1 MSSHPVPTPEFT
13 VAAYLKVRLEQLGL
27 DRMFGVAGNY
37 TAAFLDT
44 ILVDP
49 ASPITISSN
58 ANELCAGYAADAY
71 ARYRGIGAVY
81 VTYSVGAF
89 SLLNT
94 IAGSFI
100 ERVPVLLVNGAPT
113 NKETSIEANAGL
125 LYSHTTRNALA
136 DVDVF
141 RPFTAAAERIT
152 DGTRAPFQ
160 IDSVLTAMLTEH
172 RPGYVEVTEDVWR
185 APCSAPA
192 GRLAA
197 GSGAIITVSDA
208 SAAVEA
214 TLELLRSRTRA
225 VLWAGVE
232 LQRYGLQSEFLGLLG
247 AANAAAADGEVIDFV
262 TTASGK
268 SVISESHPRFAGCVT
283 LSQREIDTLLGD
295 DGCLIGLGGWTTSKN
310 TGSENI
316 RGPGTVLAATDGVT
330 VGARFF
336 PLVDLHAFIV
346 GLTER
351 LAGHVDSAPAERFRL
366 SRLTVPPH
374 LVATVPTA
382 TAPVATAS
390 IATAPVA
397 TASIAATAATAAAG
411 EGSAATTE
419 PGITY
424 DSFFRALGD
433 WVTASD
439 IVVADAG
446 FPLIGAQALPI
457 AERNGFV
464 AQASW
469 LAIGYSVPAA
479 TGVKCANPAKRAVV
493 VVGDGAFHET
503 CQAVSDHH
511 AHGHDTVVFVIS
523 NGLYGIEQFLV
534 NPNPFRDPPLDYPQH
549 TLQNAPYSYNE
560 LPAWDFVALAGAF
573 GGLGRRVCTQAE
585 LDTVLAEIRSAPESN
600 VVVEVVVPRLDT
612 PGALSTSGVGEDETA
627 NPGWPPAAT
636 F

>member
-1 MSSHPVPTPEFT
+1 MTSSTERAPEVT
-13 VAAYLKVRLEQLGL
+13 VATYLKVRLEQLGL

-49 ASPITISSN
+49 DSPITISGN
-58 ANELCAGYAADAY
+58 PNELCAGYAADAY
-71 ARYRGIGAVY
+71 ARYRGIGALY

-94 IAGSFI
+94 IVGSYT

-113 NKETSIEANAGL
+113 TKETSIEANAGL

-141 RPFTAAAERIT
+141 RPLTVAAERIT

-172 RPGYVEVTEDVWR
+172 RPGYVEVAEDVWR
-185 APCSAPA
+185 APCSAPQ
-192 GRLAA
+192 GRLVTGAD
-197 GSGAIITVSDA
+197 AIITVSEA
-208 SAAVEA
+208 GAAVDA
-214 TLELLRSRTRA
+214 TFDLLRSRTRA

-232 LQRYGLQSEFLGLLG
+232 LQRFGLQAEFLGLLE
-247 AANAAAADGEVIDFV
+247 AANATAADGEVVDFV

-268 SVISESHPRFAGCVT
+268 SVISEGHPRFAGCVT
-283 LSQREIDTLLGD
+283 LRQKEIDALLGD

-316 RGPGTVLAATDGVT
+316 RGAGTVLAANDGVT

-336 PLVDLHAFIV
+336 PLVDLRAFIA

-351 LAGHVDSAPAERFRL
+351 LSANANANADAQAAGDGSSAGTLQL
-366 SRLTVPPH
+366 SRLSVPDG
-374 LVATVPTA
+374 LVATMPGA
-382 TAPVATAS
+382 PAPVTLAVQAD
-390 IATAPVA
+390 
-397 TASIAATAATAAAG
+397 G
-411 EGSAATTE
+411 GSPSTTG

-433 WVTASD
+433 WLTSSD

-457 AERNGFV
+457 AERDGFV

-469 LAIGYSVPAA
+469 LAIGYSVAAA
-479 TGVKCANPAKRAVV
+479 TGVKCANPEKRAVV

-511 AHGHDTVVFVIS
+511 AYGHDTVVFVIS

-534 NPNPFRDPPLDYPQH
+534 NPNPFREPPVDYPEH
-549 TLQNAPYSYNE
+549 PLQNAPYAYNE
-560 LPAWDFVALAGAF
+560 LPAWDFVALAAAF
-573 GGLGRRVCTQAE
+573 GGLGRTVCTAAE
-585 LDTVLAEIRSAPESN
+585 LDTVLAEIRSTPESN
-600 VVVEVVVPRLDT
+600 FVVEVVVPRLDT
-612 PGALSTSGVGEDETA
+612 PSALSTSGVGKDETA